1 VVYHPGRQDNDVMR
15 RNAIITRV
23 LRSKLKKYRRS
34 AKMTQEDLAEKVNL
48 SRAYIGYIE
57 QGRNVPSLETLEKIA
72 KALRVKLSD
81 LF

>member
-1 VVYHPGRQDNDVMR
+1 MR
-15 RNAIITRV
+15 SNAIVTRV
-23 LRSKLKKYRRS
+23 LRSKLKRYRKS

-57 QGRNVPSLETLEKIA
+57 QGRNTPSLETLEKIA

>member
-1 VVYHPGRQDNDVMR
+1 MVYHPGRQDNDVMR